1 MASASLA
8 SASLRLLYRECFTL
22 YVWPF
27 SAMAIPHVLSHTVSV
42 TVRFHV
48 VARVPLR
55 DVVARRLGRK
65 SIPSGVVMVSGMET
79 STHATARSLSRPALE
94 TPRSSVLVSKRSA
107 NEFPSVSPYS
117 WGVYDSLAIQKVCD
131 GSSDG

>member
-65 SIPSGVVMVSGMET
+65 SIPSGVVMVSGMLT
-79 STHATARSLSRPALE
+79 CTHATARCLRRPAE
-94 TPRSSVLVSKRSA
+94 DTPSSSVLVSRRSA
-107 NEFPSVSPYS
+107 RELPRVSPDS
-117 WGVYDSLAIQKVCD
+117 WGVYDSLAIQMVCD
-131 GSSDG
+131 GA